1 MNDASD
7 PTKLTFRRFEN
18 GKTSWEWDD
27 LTTKIFQADRS
38 YKCPTYVHRTPP
50 CQGSCPSGHD
60 IRGWLAIAR
69 GMDKPPVAGTPW
81 QKYAFDRMVEANPFP
96 SVMGRVCPAP
106 CEDGC
111 NRNEVDD
118 FVGINAVEQY
128 VGDWAIENA
137 IALPAAPALTGKRV
151 AVVGGG
157 PAGLAAAHF
166 LRRKGHAVTIF
177 EAHDKLGG
185 MMRFGIPGYR
195 TPREKLDAE
204 IDRIVG
210 QDGVEVRCGVRV
222 GRDVGID
229 DLERDFDAIF
239 WGIGAQRGRPLP
251 APGADAENCITGVE
265 FLDNFNRGWVFST
278 ARRIVVVGGGD
289 TSIDVASVARRL
301 GHVTR
306 SGAHDFATNEEI
318 GHTASDVAGA
328 LKREGV
334 NAVLTSLFPVEKMT
348 AAEREREDAVR
359 EGIEILGGVMP
370 LEVVKDANGL
380 AVALKVCK
388 CTMKGMTPI
397 PVEGTESE
405 IPCDMIISAI
415 GQMADLA
422 EGLERLDSGRGAI
435 AIDPVYQVRKMPKH
449 FAGGDAIRPHLLTTA
464 IGHGRIA
471 AETITDFLD
480 GVLGERRPKVDVDQ
494 FNLLAELHER
504 RLDPAPYDHRQDR
517 GTDRKPFAVHNYE
530 DRGASQII
538 PHTALFKGHFG
549 YVARS
554 RREERHVQ
562 SDEVLGDFGERI
574 VALTEAQARKE
585 GERCM
590 SCGLCFECDN
600 CVIYCPQ
607 TAVQR
612 VPKKERAVGRY
623 VETDYKKC
631 VGCHICMDVCPTG
644 YIQMGLGE

>member
-18 GKTSWEWDD
+18 GKTLWQWDD

-128 VGDWAIENA
+128 VGDWAIENRV
-137 IALPAAPALTGKRV
+137 ALPAAPALTGKRV

-177 EAHDKLGG
+177 EAHDMLGG

-251 APGADAENCITGVE
+251 VPGADAENCITGVE
-265 FLDNFNRGWVFST
+265 FLDHFNRGWVFST

-370 LEVVKDANGL
+370 LDVVKDANGL

-435 AIDPVYQVRKMPKH
+435 AIDPVYQVRKMPNH